1 VKRNHR
7 DLRAWQ
13 NAMVL
18 VEHVY
23 QITAIFPQSEL
34 YGLTSQIRRA
44 AVSVPSNIAEG
55 AARSGAKE
63 LRQFLSIAQA
73 SLSELD
79 TLVDIAARIGYLK
92 DPASTIE
99 RINQLSGLVSRL
111 RSAIRT
117 T

>member
-1 VKRNHR
+1 VKKNHR

-13 NAMVL
+13 DSMTL

-23 QITAIFPQSEL
+23 QLTRAFPQSET

-55 AARSGAKE
+55 AARSSPKE
-63 LRQFLSIAQA
+63 LRQFLSVAQA

-79 TLVDIAARIGYLK
+79 TLMDIAGRVGYVKDVQSTSIRI
-92 DPASTIE
+92 DQVT
-99 RINQLSGLVSRL
+99 GLLSRL
-111 RSAIRT
+111 RSSIRV
-117 T
+117 

>member
-1 VKRNHR
+1 
-7 DLRAWQ
+7 
-13 NAMVL
+13 MTL

-23 QITAIFPQSEL
+23 QITASFPQSEL

-79 TLVDIAARIGYLK
+79 TLVDVAARVGYLA
-92 DPASTIE
+92 DPSTTTEKID
-99 RINQLSGLVSRL
+99 RLSGLVSRL